1 MRDSEK
7 ELYMLHAS
15 LPTYKRKLQ
24 ASLELLKKAKEMNG
38 KWCVSYSTGKD
49 STVALD
55 LAYQIFGDS
64 LIVLHQSYGKTDLP
78 GTAELLEKTRHKYP
92 LKFIINQAPSNLDVL
107 AKAGGFFDN
116 PTTKQQKEAWKWW
129 REQGW
134 EKADEMARDAGVT
147 GNIVGLRAQE
157 SRARKIS
164 TYVHGTIFYNKK
176 QQLYQCRPLAFWDSR
191 DVWAY
196 IISNNLEY
204 HPVYDFARNEEE
216 RGRIRNELTLIRG
229 IEALSERGL
238 LAETRMRYPEF
249 VEEILMEYPELKTF
263 L

>member
-7 ELYMLHAS
+7 ELYMLHSA
-15 LPTYKRKLQ
+15 LPSYKRKLQ
-24 ASLELLKKAKEMNG
+24 ASLDLLQKAKNMGG

-49 STVALD
+49 STVLLD
-55 LAYQIFGDS
+55 LAYQVFGKE

-78 GTAELLEKTRHKYP
+78 GTVELFEKAKRKYP
-92 LKFIINQAPSNLDVL
+92 LKFIVNQAPSNLEVL
-107 AKAGGFFDN
+107 EKAGGFFDK

-164 TYVHGTIFYNKK
+164 ISVHGTFFYNKK
-176 QQLYQCRPLAFWDSR
+176 QQMHQCRPLAYWNSR
-191 DVWAY
+191 DIWAY
-196 IISNNLEY
+196 IISNELEY

-229 IEALSERGL
+229 METLSERGL

-249 VEEILMEYPELKTF
+249 IEEIIQEYPELKTF